1 MNDVIEVQKLSFR
14 YARQQDI
21 ITDISF
27 AVKQGAFLAIVGP
40 NGAGKSTLLNL
51 LCRSL
56 RPRSGQILIQRKDI
70 AGYKNQT
77 LARKVAVV
85 RQQLAPV
92 FNFSVAETVAMARIP
107 YSGALGFPDKGD
119 INRIKD
125 ALEITETAHLADRS
139 MATLSGGERQRAYI
153 ARALAQDTDI
163 LLLDEPTS
171 FLDPR
176 HQVGIYDLLKTAQ
189 HTRRKTVVAVTHDI
203 NLAVQY
209 SDSVLLLGGPDIHEC
224 GPTTDVLTPNRM
236 ERIFGCRMHAGQ
248 VGQFKYFM
256 PLGKYAIDSRSARK
270 QPEES

>member
-1 MNDVIEVQKLSFR
+1 
-14 YARQQDI
+14 
-21 ITDISF
+21 
-27 AVKQGAFLAIVGP
+27 
-40 NGAGKSTLLNL
+40 
-51 LCRSL
+51 
-56 RPRSGQILIQRKDI
+56 
-70 AGYKNQT
+70 
-77 LARKVAVV
+77 
-85 RQQLAPV
+85 
-92 FNFSVAETVAMARIP
+92 MARIP
-107 YSGALGFPDKGD
+107 YSGALGFLEKED
-119 INRIKD
+119 INRIND

-189 HTRRKTVVAVTHDI
+189 RTRQKTVVAVTHDV

-224 GPTTDVLTPNRM
+224 GPTTHVLTADRM

-248 VGQFKYFM
+248 IGQFKYFM
-256 PLGKYAIDSRSARK
+256 PLGKHATNTQSAPN
-270 QPEES
+270 QPEKT